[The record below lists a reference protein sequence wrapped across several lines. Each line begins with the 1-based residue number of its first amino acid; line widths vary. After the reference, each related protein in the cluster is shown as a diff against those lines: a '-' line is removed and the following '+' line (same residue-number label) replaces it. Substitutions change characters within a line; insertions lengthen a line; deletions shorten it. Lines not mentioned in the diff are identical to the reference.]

1 MRVSL
6 CSSGTENGECHDLL
20 TKFRSQDGDRL
31 YSDIEGLFLGQET
44 RASKCLY
51 IYIRKIW
58 NFNFGSIPRGIELIF
73 RVYAADNLLL
83 GKMDFPLP
91 F

>member
-44 RASKCLY
+44 RASKMFIY
-51 IYIRKIW
+51 IYTE
-58 NFNFGSIPRGIELIF
+58 NMEF
-73 RVYAADNLLL
+73 
-83 GKMDFPLP
+83 
-91 F
+91 

>member
-58 NFNFGSIPRGIELIF
+58 NFNFGSIPRWWNRAYISGI
-73 RVYAADNLLL
+73 R
-83 GKMDFPLP
+83 GG
-91 F
+91 